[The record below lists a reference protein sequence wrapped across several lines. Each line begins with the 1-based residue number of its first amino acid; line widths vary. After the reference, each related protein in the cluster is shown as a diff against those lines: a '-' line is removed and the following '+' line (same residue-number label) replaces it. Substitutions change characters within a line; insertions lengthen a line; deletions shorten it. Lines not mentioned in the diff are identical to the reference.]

1 MDNMSSVAVPKLP
14 AVPLGAGIPRIIH
27 QTFRSHDLPE
37 ELRANVAAI
46 EAMNPGWEH
55 RLYDDAEIEAF
66 IRESYGNEIL
76 GYYHRIDPRYGAARA
91 DLFRYL
97 LLYRVG
103 GVYLDIKST
112 TVRPLDETLR
122 PDDLYLLSHWRNHA
136 GGPRAGWGMHAELA
150 ATGRGEYQQWHV
162 ICAAGHPFL
171 KAVIERVLRNID
183 AYRPWRE
190 KLGQHATVRVTGPIA
205 YTLAILPIRHLH
217 PHRLVQD
224 ESEIGLEYSIFP
236 GFGHTRLFASHY
248 VYVVR
253 PIIATTGLVGCGTQ
267 FYLAARWARNKARE
281 LFSARRPRTG

>member
-1 MDNMSSVAVPKLP
+1 MSSAGVPKLP
-14 AVPLGAGIPRIIH
+14 AVPLGAAIPRIIH
-27 QTFRSHDLPE
+27 QTFRSHDLPA
-37 ELRANVAAI
+37 ELRANVETI
-46 EAMNPGWEH
+46 QAMNPGWTY
-55 RLYDDAEIEAF
+55 RLYDDADIERF

-122 PDDLYLLSHWRNHA
+122 PDDLYLLSHWRNQA
-136 GGPRAGWGMHAELA
+136 EGPRAGWGMHDGLE

-162 ICAAGHPFL
+162 ICTAGHPFL

-190 KLGQHATVRVTGPIA
+190 KLGKHAVLQVTGPIA
-205 YTLAILPIRHLH
+205 YTRAILPIRHLH

-224 ESEIGLEYSIFP
+224 ESDIGVEYSIFP
-236 GFGHTRLFASHY
+236 GVTHDRLFASHY
-248 VYVVR
+248 E
-253 PIIATTGLVGCGTQ
+253 PLQQPMIASRGLRWWGTQ
-267 FYLAARWARNKARE
+267 LYLAARWARNKARAM
-281 LFSARRPRTG
+281 LGAHG